1 MFYIIFPY
9 FQERILES
17 KLIEYGMTE
26 KQLIVVELTRLQTHM
41 TKCTC
46 KLCQAEAFA
55 STVIPI
61 ITVTSISSKFIREIQ
76 KK

>member
-26 KQLIVVELTRLQTHM
+26 KQLIVVELTLLQTYM
-41 TKCTC
+41 TKCTS

-61 ITVTSISSKFIREIQ
+61 ITVTSILSKFIREIQ
-76 KK
+76 K

>member
-9 FQERILES
+9 FQEGILES

-26 KQLIVVELTRLQTHM
+26 KQLIVVELTRLQTYM

-76 KK
+76 K